1 VDCERWHIVTLDH
14 MVWSRAV
21 RLRCWSWKPTSSL
34 WVILE
39 ASTQR
44 HHINRERSWCH
55 SEGRLCSQWWFMEVQ
70 WECALG
76 ATQRV
81 DIAVEEYLWEV
92 AGRTKTPTGVVQ
104 QGLGEAPSSYT
115 SGKCRRLFSYSLF
128 TSCSS
133 STFISYCMSCW
144 EFTCSLFY
152 LARLHVLS
160 AITFLT
166 SMCRVLT
173 YYKPMMEYIYHVK

>member
-1 VDCERWHIVTLDH
+1 VLV
-14 MVWSRAV
+14 V
-21 RLRCWSWKPTSSL
+21 
-34 WVILE
+34 E
-39 ASTQR
+39 ANIKFVSDFGGIHSKR
-44 HHINRERSWCH
+44 HHIDRERSWCH
-55 SEGRLCSQWWFMEVQ
+55 WEGIPCSQWWFMEVQ

-81 DIAVEEYLWEV
+81 DIVVEEYLWEV
-92 AGRTKTPTGVVQ
+92 AGRTKTSTGVVQ
-104 QGLGEAPSSYT
+104 QGLGEAPSSWYLRKMSTPPPDT
-115 SGKCRRLFSYSLF
+115 SGKCRRLFSYPLF

>member
-1 VDCERWHIVTLDH
+1 

-44 HHINRERSWCH
+44 GITSIES
-55 SEGRLCSQWWFMEVQ
+55 
-70 WECALG
+70 APG
-76 ATQRV
+76 ATGRV
-81 DIAVEEYLWEV
+81 YHVLNDDLWRCSGNVLLVPLRGWTVVEEYLWEV
-92 AGRTKTPTGVVQ
+92 AGRTKTSTGVVQ
-104 QGLGEAPSSYT
+104 QGLGDAPSSWYLRKMSTPPPDT

-152 LARLHVLS
+152 LARLHLLS